1 MVAQTRTAGQPSPK
15 KLRFRDKLVGKGLTT
30 DALQKKLKQL
40 HQELAEMDQEHVDV
54 PSLNAIR
61 KDLISTSILLHK
73 DRGVKAYAACCL
85 ADLLRLYAP
94 DAPYNQNEL
103 RDIFQ
108 FFFRQLSTGLK
119 GADSAYYNEY
129 FHLLESLSTV
139 KSVVLVCDLPNGDEL
154 MVDIFRDF
162 FGLVRRDLPK
172 KIELFMADILIAL
185 IDECQSLPSE
195 VLETIMA
202 QFTDKNAKMDQPSYR
217 LAVQVCNATA
227 DKLQRHVCQY
237 FTDVIVDRAREEDFD
252 EVKTAHDLI
261 QQLNR
266 ACPSLL
272 HNVVPQ
278 LEEELRVEQIQ
289 LRLMATQTLGEMYAD
304 KHGMELVQ
312 KYPTTWTQ
320 WLGRKNDKNA
330 TVRLTWA
337 ETMKGVVVNLPE
349 MRKEVEEALA
359 LKLFDP
365 DERVRAAV
373 CKLYG
378 QLDYETAMHHVTVEQ
393 LKTVA
398 GRGLDKKQSVRVEAF
413 KAIGKLYSIAY
424 PEIEN
429 NDPGAIKQF
438 AWIPSTILHNG
449 SINADVKSLAEE
461 TIAEYILPLP
471 TPPAASSS
479 KGSEVDEVA
488 WTDRLLLTMRHLDD
502 VSVNTLY
509 SFSNVKGHRP
519 TIFEKFLA
527 VCIEYNGGVI
537 DENEDAVTEKLN
549 VAVKATAA
557 QLPEP
562 AKAAEDLQTFA
573 KLNEG
578 RLYKLLKTCMDVQTD
593 LKGLIKARTEFLRRL
608 EQSSS
613 SIVGTMTIFLRRSS
627 LHIVN
632 QSSIPTFVKRVQKGS
647 ESSSVAYS
655 QTQPSANQS
664 FSVFAS
670 GNSEPEGRAQQTA
683 HAAQVWMT
691 YISKHCPA
699 MYKAHIGEFSK
710 AIADERNARLVE
722 VCLHA
727 MAAAAMSDA
736 KLAPSDKR
744 TVERVVRFAMESNT
758 RHAKFAA
765 RLLACL
771 KNAEEVCE
779 QVVES
784 ITDELEDVEPE
795 KLVAH
800 IAVLAQLALRA
811 PDAFE
816 QKSDVIMSFL
826 VKQVLKSDPDDDGM
840 ETDTDWLEDAAL
852 PLDLRAKIL
861 ALKVCRNRCL
871 AHVESETAL
880 DIAQPVIRMFS
891 TVLQYEGS
899 LSADDA
905 DSPWA
910 RSRLRLQA
918 TTSLLHLSTVKK
930 YALEVSKYFVPMALI
945 MQDPVYQVR
954 MTFLDKLVSF
964 LSRRRIHPMYN
975 IVPFLCVHDPEHDVK
990 IKASPMAQAYVR
1002 FALKA
1007 LPKALRLETFEHNF
1021 IRLLHLL
1028 AHHPDFKVDA
1038 ESIHDMAGYIQFF
1051 LQEVA
1056 SSDNIALLYHI
1067 AQKAKTVRDA
1077 ESHVYSEN
1085 LYVCAELAQHLIKA
1099 HAKAKSWNLE
1109 TWPGKV
1115 RLPPDILRP
1124 LPSAEAT
1131 NKILKTVYLSEE
1143 ALTWLAEKAKQPQE
1157 EKVLSKKPRA
1167 PRQPTAKRK
1176 APGPKANGSAKRART
1191 VKKRKEEASDDDD
1204 EQSGSEMDED
1214 DKENERAVSSP
1225 AKPEESESSSEE
1237 EVEGEK
1243 KEKPATRARA
1253 KKQAARAAKRH
1264 TQPAPSDG

>member
-54 PSLNAIR
+54 PSLHAVR
-61 KDLISTSILLHK
+61 KDLINTSILLHK

-139 KSVVLVCDLPNGDEL
+139 KSVVLICDLPNGDEL

-162 FGLVRRDLPK
+162 FGLVRRDLAK

-237 FTDVIVDRAREEDFD
+237 FTDVIVDRAREEDYD

-349 MRKEVEEALA
+349 MRKEVEDALA

-365 DERVRAAV
+365 DDRVRAAV

-378 QLDYETAMHHVTVEQ
+378 QLDYETALHHVTVEQ
-393 LKTVA
+393 LKRVA

-413 KAIGKLYSIAY
+413 KAVGKLYSLAY

-429 NDPGAIKQF
+429 NDPGAIQQF
-438 AWIPSTILHNG
+438 AWIPSMILRNG
-449 SINADVKSLAEE
+449 SINTDVKSLAEE

-471 TPPAASSS
+471 TPPTASL
-479 KGSEVDEVA
+479 A

-502 VSVNTLY
+502 ISINTLY
-509 SFSNVKGHRP
+509 SFSNVKGNRP
-519 TIFEKFLA
+519 TIFEKFIA

-537 DENEDAVTEKLN
+537 DENEDAVTERLN

-593 LKGLIKARTEFLRRL
+593 LKGLIKARTEFFRRL
-608 EQSSS
+608 EQSSP
-613 SIVGTMTIFLRRSS
+613 SIVGTMSVFLRRSS

-632 QSSIPTFVKRVQKGS
+632 QSSIPTFVKRVQKGF
-647 ESSSVAYS
+647 EPSSVAYS
-655 QTQPSANQS
+655 QTQP
-664 FSVFAS
+664 
-670 GNSEPEGRAQQTA
+670 PEGRAQQTA

-699 MYKAHIGEFSK
+699 IYKAHIGEFSK

-744 TVERVVRFAMESNT
+744 TVERVLRFAMESNT

-765 RLLACL
+765 RLLSCM
-771 KNAEEVCE
+771 KNAEELCE

-784 ITDELEDVEPE
+784 ITDELEDVNPE

-826 VKQVLKSDPDDDGM
+826 VKQVLKSAPDEDEM
-840 ETDTDWLEDAAL
+840 ETDTDWLDDAAL
-852 PLDLRAKIL
+852 PLELRAKIL
-861 ALKVCRNRCL
+861 ALKC
-871 AHVESETAL
+871 AGIDTAL

-899 LSADDA
+899 FSADDA

-910 RSRLRLQA
+910 RSRMRLQA
-918 TTSLLHLSTVKK
+918 TTSLLHLSTVNK
-930 YALEVSKYFVPMALI
+930 YALEVSKYFVPIAI
-945 MQDPVYQVR
+945 SIQDPVYQVR

-964 LSRRRIHPMYN
+964 LSRRRIHVMYN

-990 IKASPMAQAYVR
+990 NKAQAYVR
-1002 FALKA
+1002 YAVKA

-1028 AHHPDFKVDA
+1028 AHHPDFKIDA
-1038 ESIHDMAGYIQFF
+1038 ESIPDMAGYIQFF
-1051 LQEVA
+1051 LDLVG

-1085 LYVCAELAQHLIKA
+1085 LYACAELAQHLIKA
-1099 HAKAKSWNLE
+1099 YAKAKSWNLE

-1131 NKILKTVYLSEE
+1131 NKILKTVYLSEQ
-1143 ALTWLAEKAKQPQE
+1143 ALSWLAEKSKQPHE
-1157 EKVLSKKPRA
+1157 EKKPRA
-1167 PRQPTAKRK
+1167 PRQPAAKRK
-1176 APGPKANGSAKRART
+1176 AAGPKANGSAKRART
-1191 VKKRKEEASDDDD
+1191 GKKRKQEDSDDDD

-1214 DKENERAVSSP
+1214 DKENEGALSSP

-1237 EVEGEK
+1237 EAEGEK
-1243 KEKPATRARA
+1243 KEKPATRVSV
-1253 KKQAARAAKRH
+1253 
-1264 TQPAPSDG
+1264 TPNGLS